1 MAELLDISRSTSWQT
16 RMSLQSEAIEAIL
29 RNPLAGDFA
38 YHVRELS
45 AGAYAHNVLS
55 AWAQFGVIG
64 FVLYLALIVTFALIA
79 IRHAFSSNPT
89 WQAALGLNVA
99 ALVVCMAEPVFS
111 VVPALGWGFAVNGLL
126 QDRSRRVP
134 QWIRA
139 PA

>member
-1 MAELLDISRSTSWQT
+1 
-16 RMSLQSEAIEAIL
+16 
-29 RNPLAGDFA
+29 
-38 YHVRELS
+38 
-45 AGAYAHNVLS
+45 
-55 AWAQFGVIG
+55 
-64 FVLYLALIVTFALIA
+64 VTFALIA